1 MQAAPSPACWEST
14 WHPLPLPTPV
24 HSPGKSQDPM
34 KQSEATLQNCDH
46 TMLVDTAVALG
57 NNPTLIL

>member
-1 MQAAPSPACWEST
+1 MQAAPALPAGNQLST
-14 WHPLPLPTPV
+14 PTPSYPG
-24 HSPGKSQDPM
+24 HSPGESQDPM
-34 KQSEATLQNCDH
+34 KQSEAATGAPCFH